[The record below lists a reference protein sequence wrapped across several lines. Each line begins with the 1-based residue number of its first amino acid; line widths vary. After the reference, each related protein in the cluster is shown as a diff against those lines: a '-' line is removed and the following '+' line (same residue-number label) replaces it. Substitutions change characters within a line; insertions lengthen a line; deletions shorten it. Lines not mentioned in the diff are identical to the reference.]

1 MGSYAGVNIGDH
13 ELWSWKN
20 YYDQWYFTKQDRV
33 REVSSDDE
41 SNNFIGYKIDAKAL
55 TRRLQLAGYDLN
67 SARYD
72 FEEVKAS
79 WISEMKESL
88 GYDHG
93 EDSAL
98 SHEITE
104 NLKVVEAHSFDDWL
118 RALPRALELSQ
129 NRFEDG
135 NFDSKI
141 QIEGEPLLSFMLSE
155 FYGVYDGNQGFAG
168 AMFPCKRVETY
179 ALVLLEISSDDVV
192 CTLDITDLVSGGW
205 VDDFDDVAQVQV
217 GETHFYGLLTAS
229 LDELNTLSSTS
240 ENPVL
245 QRMVF
250 ASVIT
255 TMEAYLSDTM
265 KRHVLN
271 RDAIK
276 RRFVESHTSFSKKM
290 NKSEVFAF
298 LDNLDR
304 TLNEEID
311 RISFHNIDIVKELYK
326 RVLLCEF
333 PEDLLSKLRPLIFI
347 RHDIVHRNGKKTD
360 GNIVSVSQQDV
371 VELIELVTNVTKAI
385 DLQIIDGMLVD
396 LV

>member
-1 MGSYAGVNIGDH
+1 MGSYADVNIGDH

-20 YYDQWYFTKQDRV
+20 YYDKWYFTKQDRV
-33 REVSSDDE
+33 REVSNDE
-41 SNNFIGYKIDAKAL
+41 SSDFIGYKIDAKTL
-55 TRRLQLAGYDLN
+55 IRRLQLAGYDLN

-72 FEEVKAS
+72 FEEVRAS

-88 GYDHG
+88 GDYHR
-93 EDSAL
+93 EDSDL
-98 SHEITE
+98 VHEITA
-104 NLKVVEAHSFDDWL
+104 NLKVVEANNFDDWL
-118 RALPRALELSQ
+118 KALPRALELSQ
-129 NRFEDG
+129 NRFKAG
-135 NFDSKI
+135 NFESKV
-141 QIEGEPLLSFMLSE
+141 QIEGEPLLSFMLSD
-155 FYGVYDGNQGFAG
+155 FYGVFEDNQGFAG
-168 AMFPCKRVETY
+168 AMFPCNRVETY
-179 ALVLLEISSDDVV
+179 ALVLLEISPDDVV

-205 VDDFDDVAQVQV
+205 VDDFDDIAQVQV
-217 GETHFYGLLTAS
+217 GETHFYKLLTTS
-229 LDELNTLSSTS
+229 LDELHTLNSAS
-240 ENPVL
+240 ENHVL

-276 RRFVESHTSFSKKM
+276 RRFVESHASFSKKM

-311 RISFHNIDIVKELYK
+311 RISFHNIDIVKDLYK

-333 PEDLLSKLRPLIFI
+333 PEDHLSKLRPLIFM

-396 LV
+396 

>member
-1 MGSYAGVNIGDH
+1 MGSYADVNIGDH

-20 YYDQWYFTKQDRV
+20 YYDKWYFTKQDRV
-33 REVSSDDE
+33 REVSNDDSSD
-41 SNNFIGYKIDAKAL
+41 FIGYKIDAKTL

-72 FEEVKAS
+72 FEEVRAS

-88 GYDHG
+88 GYYHG
-93 EDSAL
+93 EDSDL
-98 SHEITE
+98 SHKITA

-118 RALPRALELSQ
+118 RVLPRALELSQ
-129 NRFEDG
+129 NRFKDG
-135 NFDSKI
+135 NFESKV
-141 QIEGEPLLSFMLSE
+141 QIEGEALLSFMLSD
-155 FYGVYDGNQGFAG
+155 FYGVFEDNQGFAG
-168 AMFPCKRVETY
+168 AMFPCNRVETY
-179 ALVLLEISSDDVV
+179 AVVLLEASPDDVV

-205 VDDFDDVAQVQV
+205 VEDFDDIAQIQA
-217 GETHFYGLLTAS
+217 GETHFYGLFTAS
-229 LDELNTLSSTS
+229 LDELHTLNATS

-276 RRFVESHTSFSKKM
+276 RRFVESHASFSKKL
-290 NKSEVFAF
+290 NKSEVFTF

-311 RISFHNIDIVKELYK
+311 RISFHNIDIVKDLYK

-333 PEDLLSKLRPLIFI
+333 PEEHLSKLRPLIFV

-360 GNIVSVSQQDV
+360 GNVINVSQQDV
-371 VELIELVTNVTKAI
+371 VELIELVTDVTKAI

-396 LV
+396 